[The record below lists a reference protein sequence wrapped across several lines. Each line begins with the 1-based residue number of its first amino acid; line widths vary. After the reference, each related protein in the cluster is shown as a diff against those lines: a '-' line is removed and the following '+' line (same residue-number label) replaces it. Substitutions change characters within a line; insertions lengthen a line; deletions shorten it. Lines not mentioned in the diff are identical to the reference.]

1 MNDHIII
8 KGARQHNL
16 KNINLDIPKNRL
28 VVITGVSG
36 SGKSTLAFD
45 TLYAE
50 GQRRY
55 VESLSAYARQFLEMM
70 EKPDVDSIEFL
81 SPAISI
87 EQKSISR
94 NPRSTVGTI
103 TEIYDY
109 MRLLFARAGSVHCP
123 VCSKLVQSYS
133 VQQIVDRI
141 LALGEE
147 AKVEILAPVIR
158 GKKGEYKK
166 LFEKLLKD
174 GYVRAVIDGEVYR
187 LEDPIELDKK
197 IKHNVSV
204 VVDRVKIKD
213 GIGRRL
219 TDSVEAA
226 LTLGEGLVE
235 IMTDG
240 KSDLMSQNFTC
251 ADCDI
256 SIEEIEPRSFSFNNP
271 FGACDECEG
280 LGEKQVFD
288 IDSIVPDNT
297 MSVREGALEPWQQF
311 DNFHFFNTLVALS
324 EQFGIDM
331 NKPFNELT
339 EEHQNVMLEGLDKPI
354 KMFTF
359 KGEKKV
365 FYDKR
370 FTGVYGY
377 LKEKLYTGTQTDK
390 DFAKKYMSSQ
400 DCPSCNGARLKRTS
414 LSVLIGGKNI
424 SELSRMNT
432 RELLTF
438 FEEVTFDG
446 FIRDVATKII
456 NEIKRRL
463 KFLNDVGLSYITIE
477 RKASTLSGGEAQ
489 RIRLATQIGSGLTDV
504 LYVLDEPSIGLHQR
518 DNDMLIV
525 TLKNLRDIGNS
536 VIVVEHD
543 EDTIYA
549 SDFVVDM
556 GPGAGRKGGEVVFE
570 GHPEEISHCE
580 ESLTGQ
586 YLSGKKRI
594 EIPAERKKSDGRV
607 ISIKN
612 ATENNLKNVSVDIP
626 LGLNTCVTGVSG
638 SGKSTLIMDTLQ
650 SALKKKLLRSN
661 IKCGAHDSIEG
672 VEYLD
677 KVIDIDQS
685 PIGRTPRSNPS
696 TYTGIFTDIR
706 ELFAM
711 TPDAK
716 IRGYKMGRF
725 SFNVKGPKGGR
736 CETCS
741 GEGYIKIEMH
751 FLPDMYVKC
760 DVCHGKRY
768 NRDTLDIKYKGKSIA
783 DVMDMTVNQGFEFL
797 ENIPKLKNKLS
808 VLKDVGLGYIKL
820 GQPATTLSGG
830 EAQRVKLAKELS
842 KRPTGKTLYIFDE
855 PTTGLHFDDI
865 SKVVKIFS
873 RLTESGNTVI
883 IIEHNLDVI
892 KCADHIIDLGP
903 EGGEG
908 GGYVLFE
915 GTPEECA
922 ECDASDTGRYLKGK
936 LIK

>member
-16 KNINLDIPKNRL
+16 KNINLNIPKNRL

-70 EKPDVDSIEFL
+70 EKPDVDSIEYL

-123 VCSKLVQSYS
+123 SCGSPVRSYS
-133 VQQIVDRI
+133 VQQIVDRV
-141 LALGEE
+141 LALGEDT
-147 AKVEILAPVIR
+147 KVEILSPVVR
-158 GKKGEYKK
+158 GKKGEYRK
-166 LFEKLLKD
+166 LMEKLLKD
-174 GYVRAVIDGEVYR
+174 GYVRAVVDGEVHR
-187 LEDPIELDKK
+187 LEEPIELDKNV
-197 IKHNVSV
+197 KHSISV
-204 VVDRVKIKD
+204 VIDRVKIKE
-213 GIGRRL
+213 GITRRI

-226 LTLGEGLVE
+226 LALADGLMEV
-235 IMTDG
+235 MTDEG
-240 KSDLMSQNFTC
+240 STLYSQKFTC
-251 ADCDI
+251 PDCDI

-271 FGACDECEG
+271 FGACPECEG

-288 IDSIVPDNT
+288 VSAIVPDDSI
-297 MSVREGALEPWQQF
+297 SVREGAVEPWQQF
-311 DNFHFFNTLVALS
+311 DNFHFYNTLVALS
-324 EQFGIDM
+324 EQFNIDM
-331 NKPFNELT
+331 NKPFRELS
-339 EEHQNVMLEGLDKPI
+339 EKHQKMLLEGLDEPL

-365 FYDKR
+365 FYEKK
-370 FTGVYGY
+370 FSGVFG
-377 LKEKLYTGTQTDK
+377 LLREKLYTGTQSDR
-390 DFAKKYMSSQ
+390 DFAKRYMASHA
-400 DCPSCNGARLKRTS
+400 CPACSGARLKKTS
-414 LSVLIGGKNI
+414 LSVFIGEKNI
-424 SELSRMNT
+424 SEIAAMNV
-432 RELLTF
+432 RDVLGF
-438 FEEVTFDG
+438 FEELSFDG
-446 FIRDVATKII
+446 FIKDVADKII

-463 KFLNDVGLSYITIE
+463 RFLNDVGLSYITLD

-518 DNDMLIV
+518 DNDMLIA

-543 EDTIYA
+543 EDTINA

-556 GPGAGRKGGEVVFE
+556 GPGAGRKGGETVFT
-570 GHPEEISHCE
+570 GHPEELRHCE
-580 ESLTGQ
+580 ASLTGQ
-586 YLSGKKRI
+586 YLAGTKNI
-594 EIPAERKKSDGRV
+594 EIPKNRRKPDGRY
-607 ISIKN
+607 ISLVG
-612 ATENNLKNVSVDIP
+612 ATENNLKNVSVKIP

-650 SALKKKLLRSN
+650 AALKKKLLRTN
-661 IKCGAHDSIEG
+661 IRCGAYETIEG
-672 VEYLD
+672 VEQLD

-685 PIGRTPRSNPS
+685 PIGRTPRSNPL
-696 TYTGIFTDIR
+696 TYTGVFTDIR
-706 ELFAM
+706 EIFAM

-716 IRGYKMGRF
+716 VRGYKMSRF
-725 SFNVKGPKGGR
+725 SFNVKGAKGGR

-760 DVCHGKRY
+760 DACHGKRY
-768 NRDTLDIKYKGKSIA
+768 NRDTLDIKYKGKNIA
-783 DVMDMTVNQGFEFL
+783 DVMDMTVNQAFEFF

-830 EAQRVKLAKELS
+830 EAQRVKLAKELM
-842 KRPTGKTLYIFDE
+842 KKPTGKTLYIFDE

-865 SKVVKIFS
+865 NKLVGIFA
-873 RLTESGNTVI
+873 RLTDSGNTVI

-892 KCADHIIDLGP
+892 KCADHIVDLGP

-908 GGYVLFE
+908 GGGILFE
-915 GTPEECA
+915 GTPEDCA
-922 ECDASDTGRYLKGK
+922 KCAASYTGKYLKEK
-936 LIK
+936 LIR